1 MSESSTE
8 SRRDALKIIGAVGAT
23 CAFPFSADE
32 LYGQT
37 VAEHAAHG
45 ALKAPPVSTGPYTP
59 VFFSGPEL
67 AVIARIADLIIPP
80 TDTPGAIAAGVP
92 QYIDEIVKTSTDLQ
106 KRCEGGIAWLQEKA
120 GGDFLKLDEAR
131 QIALLTPLCLVA
143 DNGKPESPGEK
154 LFHTIKSLTVDG
166 YYTSY
171 PGLVQELGY
180 HGNTALAS
188 FPGCTH
194 EH

>member
-1 MSESSTE
+1 MPE
-8 SRRDALKIIGAVGAT
+8 SRREALKIIGAVGAT

-45 ALKAPPVSTGPYTP
+45 ALKPPETPAGPYTP
-59 VFFSGPEL
+59 VFFTAAEL
-67 AVIARIADLIIPP
+67 AVVTRMADLIIPA
-80 TDTPGAIAAGVP
+80 TDTPGAAAAGVP
-92 QYIDEIVKTSTDLQ
+92 RYIDETVKASGDLQ
-106 KRCEGGIAWLQEKA
+106 KRVDGGIEWLNAKA
-120 GGDFLKLDEAR
+120 GGDFLKLDEQR
-131 QIALLTPLCLVA
+131 QIALLTPLCRAA
-143 DNGKPESPGEK
+143 DAGKPETAGER
-154 LFHTIKSLTVDG
+154 LFHTIKNLTVDG

>member
-1 MSESSTE
+1 MPE

-23 CAFPFSADE
+23 CAFPFAADE

-45 ALKAPPVSTGPYTP
+45 AMHAPPAPATPYTP
-59 VFFSGPEL
+59 VFFTAPEF
-67 AVIARIADLIIPP
+67 AVVTRIADLIVPA
-80 TDTPGAIAAGVP
+80 TETPGAAAAGVP
-92 QYIDEIVKTSTDLQ
+92 QYIDETVKASSDLQ
-106 KRCEGGIAWLQEKA
+106 KRCQGGIAWINAKA
-120 GGDFLKLDEAR
+120 GGDFLKLDETQ
-131 QIALLTPLCLVA
+131 QIALLTPLCTVA
-143 DNGKPESPGEK
+143 DTGKPETPGER
-154 LFHTIKSLTVDG
+154 LFHTVKNLTVDG